1 MCVNVVSGGIAGA
14 MAVKG
19 MIRNLC
25 TEAKARS
32 GVLLQVLSLY
42 PIAFPTSKDSMPL
55 SHLELSVLSFTKESG
70 CSQESLAFCSEDP

>member
-1 MCVNVVSGGIAGA
+1 MCVNDVSGGIAGA
-14 MAVKG
+14 MVVKG

-25 TEAKARS
+25 TVAKARS

-55 SHLELSVLSFTKESG
+55 SLIWNFLSSHLQKRVDVVKNR
-70 CSQESLAFCSEDP
+70 